1 MSILFESHTEELTDF
16 VFNDEVITNFGSVII
31 STEEFFTKAIADEA

>member
-16 VFNDEVITNFGSVII
+16 VFNDEVITNFGSVVITT
-31 STEEFFTKAIADEA
+31 TEFPYQEQKESE